1 MKALIGGT
9 PDRKTVIELPSASI
23 KGGSLYS
30 KVLLNFNVKFL
41 GTSLMKKGGLLK
53 NSTHKSLVVDS

>member
-1 MKALIGGT
+1 MKAFIGGT
-9 PDRKTVIELPSASI
+9 PDRKTVMLLPSASM

-30 KVLLNFNVKFL
+30 NVLLNFKVIFN

-53 NSTHKSLVVDS
+53 NSIHKS